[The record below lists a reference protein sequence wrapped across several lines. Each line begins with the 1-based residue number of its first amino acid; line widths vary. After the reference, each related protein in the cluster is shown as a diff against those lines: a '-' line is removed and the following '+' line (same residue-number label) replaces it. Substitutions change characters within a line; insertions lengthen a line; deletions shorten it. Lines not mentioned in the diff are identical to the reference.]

1 MIDGVAAYGFVLVIV
16 VTVRFGLGAVAT
28 VRSGV
33 RLFVRSIGFDV
44 GAFGWAQR
52 SWIFFGDLGL
62 FDAFVGN
69 FDFVDDANFLRFRRR
84 PSSSLSSSSSSSS
97 KRGAASSGV
106 G

>member
-16 VTVRFGLGAVAT
+16 GDLARFGLGAVAT

-52 SWIFFGDLGL
+52 SDFFGDLGL

-69 FDFVDDANFLRFRRR
+69 FDFVDDANFLRFVGAFFFAF
-84 PSSSLSSSSSSSS
+84 LILFFFE
-97 KRGAASSGV
+97 RGAANDGV